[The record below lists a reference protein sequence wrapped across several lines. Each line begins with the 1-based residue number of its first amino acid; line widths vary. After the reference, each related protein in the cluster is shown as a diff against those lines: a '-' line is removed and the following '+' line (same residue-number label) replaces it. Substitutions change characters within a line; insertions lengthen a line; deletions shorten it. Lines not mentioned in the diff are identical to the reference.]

1 MRSLKGGLRIGRVV
15 IIGILLLLSTVSLN
29 APGQVQAQVQAN
41 RFAQAI
47 NDNNPREL
55 YSYLLPEIQG
65 MLGRDEFVKN
75 FAHER
80 SYPYLTPLYI
90 YLDNVTLDEGKRS
103 GEAIFTVASRL
114 PGEKMKVKLYY
125 LDQQYYMEAFRE
137 IADGSF
143 IEKFKKIKK

>member
-1 MRSLKGGLRIGRVV
+1 MRSLNSGLRIGRVV

-29 APGQVQAQVQAN
+29 APGQVQAEAKAN
-41 RFAQAI
+41 LFAQAI

-65 MLGRDEFVKN
+65 MLTRDEFVRN

-137 IADGSF
+137 IANGSYV
-143 IEKFKKIKK
+143 EKFKKIKK